1 MSLNSTPRSNQLHIG
16 LFGKRNVGKST
27 LVNALTNQS
36 ISLVSDVAG
45 TTTDPVLKSMEIN
58 GIGAC
63 VFIDTAGFDDEGE
76 LGAKRVEQTQKALEK
91 TDIAILVFSEKLTNE
106 EINWSNNLL
115 ERKIPVIPVIN
126 KADLYTPN
134 SDFIEQITDLCK
146 EPPIIVSANSN
157 AGIDRLREE
166 IVSKVPEDYDSIS
179 ITGSLAEE
187 NDLVMLV
194 MPQDIQAP
202 KGRLI
207 LPQVQTLRELLDK
220 KCVVVSCTTDKIS
233 DTLKCLAKPPKLIIT
248 DSQAFKAVYEQKPPE
263 SLLTSFSVLFAQHK
277 GDIEYFIESVKVLDN
292 LKPDANILIAEAC
305 THVPVT
311 EDIGT
316 KKIPA
321 MLRKK
326 YGDNLNITNV
336 HGNDFPRDLS
346 KYDLIIHCGACM
358 FNRKYVLSRV
368 LSAKNTGVPMT
379 NYGVV
384 IAYLSG
390 ILDKID
396 Y

>member
-1 MSLNSTPRSNQLHIG
+1 M
-16 LFGKRNVGKST
+16 
-27 LVNALTNQS
+27 
-36 ISLVSDVAG
+36 
-45 TTTDPVLKSMEIN
+45 
-58 GIGAC
+58 
-63 VFIDTAGFDDEGE
+63 
-76 LGAKRVEQTQKALEK
+76 
-91 TDIAILVFSEKLTNE
+91 
-106 EINWSNNLL
+106 

-248 DSQAFKAVYEQKPPE
+248 DSQAFKTVYEQKPPE

-316 KKIPA
+316 KKF
-321 MLRKK
+321 LQCSVK
-326 YGDNLNITNV
+326 V
-336 HGNDFPRDLS
+336 W
-346 KYDLIIHCGACM
+346 
-358 FNRKYVLSRV
+358 
-368 LSAKNTGVPMT
+368 
-379 NYGVV
+379 
-384 IAYLSG
+384 
-390 ILDKID
+390 
-396 Y
+396 